1 MERII
6 RRRLLGLLPLL
17 AGLALLSFL
26 LLQIAPGDV
35 LSDLR
40 LNPQV
45 SEETL
50 ADLRRKYGLDRPW
63 YVQFGRWL
71 WGIVRGDFGHS
82 FLYNR
87 PAGELVGER
96 AFNTIALAAGAL
108 GMTVAAAA
116 PAGALAARYR
126 AIERAGAALSTIA
139 LSVPSLLLAIMAMQF
154 AAKTSWFPIGGVSSL
169 EYESLTAAGKAADYL
184 HHLVLPALTLALR
197 QLPGWFR
204 NLHTGMREALAEDF
218 ILAARAKGLPEAS
231 VLFKHAL
238 RNALNPLITM
248 FGSSMGSLLSGAF
261 VIEVVMSWPGIG
273 SLAVSSLLNRDL
285 YVLMACLMYA
295 AILMALGNLLADLLL
310 LLADPRLRRGETT
323 GGA

>member
-1 MERII
+1 MGRII
-6 RRRLLGLLPLL
+6 LRRLLGLLPQL

-26 LLQIAPGDV
+26 LLQLAPGDF
-35 LSDLR
+35 LSELR
-40 LNPQV
+40 LNPRV
-45 SEETL
+45 SEEML
-50 ADLRRKYGLDRPW
+50 AELRRRYGLDHPW
-63 YVQFGRWL
+63 YVQFGRWF
-71 WGIVRGDFGHS
+71 WGIIRGDFGHS

-96 AFNTIALAAGAL
+96 AFNTIALAGSAL
-108 GMTVAAAA
+108 GITVAAAT

-139 LSVPSLLLAIMAMQF
+139 LSVPSLLLAMMAMQF
-154 AAKTSWFPIGGVSSL
+154 AAKTGWFPIGGVSSL
-169 EYESLTAAGKAADYL
+169 EYESLTAAGKATDYL
-184 HHLVLPALTLALR
+184 RHLMLPALALALR
-197 QLPGWFR
+197 QVPAWFQ
-204 NLHTGMREALAEDF
+204 NLRTGMREALAEDF

-231 VLFKHAL
+231 ILFKHAL
-238 RNALNPLITM
+238 RNAINPLITM
-248 FGSSMGSLLSGAF
+248 FGGSMGSLLSGAF

-273 SLAVSSLLNRDL
+273 SLAVSSLLSRDL

-310 LLADPRLRRGETT
+310 LMADPRLRRGETM